1 MKAILFDYTGSGA
14 ANPARHAA
22 GVLLFTK
29 STRLNMTPDLID
41 KINNMPD
48 KEVMFNLSVMSNTNP
63 GSWEFIDFSFLFE
76 GVSRALQQQLTRTR
90 HASYAIQTLRV
101 VDMKKWEYETGPSI
115 KGDSTKELLYDST
128 MKYIDHAYRELI
140 KNGADIEDARGI
152 LPINIKTNMCMKI
165 NMRNFI
171 TLSRKRLSGRVQNEY
186 RRLMDASVME
196 VEKIYP
202 WFHIFYKNDEMKAY
216 RDLIDLVNESK
227 GLTPEERTNIFK
239 KLDII
244 KSGLD

>member
-1 MKAILFDYTGSGA
+1 MKATLFDYTGSGA
-14 ANPARHAA
+14 TDPSRHAA

-29 STRLNMTPDLID
+29 STRLNMTPELIS
-41 KINNMPD
+41 KINSMPD
-48 KEVMFNLSVMSNTNP
+48 KEVMFNLRMMSNTNP

-115 KGDSTKELLYDST
+115 KGNADKQAIYDST
-128 MKYIDHAYRELI
+128 MRTIDQAYRKLIEL
-140 KNGADIEDARGI
+140 GADIEDARGI

-171 TLSRKRLSGRVQNEY
+171 ILSRKRLSGRVQNEY
-186 RRLMDASVME
+186 RHLMDAAVME
-196 VEKIYP
+196 VEKAYH
-202 WFHIFYKNDEMKAY
+202 WFHVFYKNDEMKAY
-216 RDLIDLVNESK
+216 RDLIDMVNDSK
-227 GLTPEERTNIFK
+227 SLTKNERTDIFK

-244 KSGLD
+244 KTGLE